1 MIAQAVLLWIGG
13 CSLLTLIAFARDKAA
28 ARRGARRTPEAR
40 LLALALLG
48 GGPGALCGM
57 MLWRHKTRRL
67 VFWLAAWLGCA
78 LGAAAWW
85 AAR

>member
-1 MIAQAVLLWIGG
+1 MIARAILVWIGV
-13 CSLLTLIAFARDKAA
+13 CSLLALLAFARDKAA

-57 MLWRHKTRRL
+57 LIFRHKTRRFG
-67 VFWLAAWLGCA
+67 FWLAAWAGCA
-78 LGAAAWW
+78 LGAVAWLAAS
-85 AAR
+85 